1 MPEFRQRRRAT
12 LRKTLLAAVA
22 IGALPLSAAA
32 KDLPPTPEGAQ
43 KLSAVFAAY
52 LGKPAA
58 GAAPAITVTPEG
70 AHYAVAIDLA
80 SFAAPLKDAGL
91 SIEPAIVKY
100 TLTEQ
105 DDGTWRVAGADLPP
119 IAAHSKDGAVAYNF
133 TGYKFDGIFDPALAT
148 FKSAQAGVDKMT
160 AQVQAPALQETVASG
175 PVRVTQTATPAPN
188 GAVSGALHEEIAD
201 LSVAASA
208 TPDAAKAGADAKP
221 VAFTFQLAKAGVDV
235 GLDGAPMRKALDLWA
250 FVVAHPSRPEI
261 AANEPAFKDLLRAIV
276 PSDAKVAE
284 KVDAQ
289 NITVATQ
296 KGSFALASAK
306 FSLAAALAQGPKG
319 SVEYHLAM
327 DGLALP
333 AGLVPPPMH
342 DLTPTAVDFDVKAVG
357 FDFGA
362 GANEAID
369 DLHFAGDGPVIAQA
383 DGAKILAK
391 MKGTAPLT
399 VELLP
404 SHVAAPQVDLS
415 LEGVVHLEGVRA
427 SGTLKVR
434 ARNFDRTVAALK
446 AVGPMA
452 SPQLI
457 GFLALAKS
465 LGKAEGDGD
474 LTWVAE
480 YGADGSIKINGLPLG
495 KGP

>member
-1 MPEFRQRRRAT
+1 MPESRQGLRLT

-32 KDLPPTPEGAQ
+32 KDLPATPEGAQ

-58 GAAPAITVTPEG
+58 GAPPAISVTPEG
-70 AHYAVAIDLA
+70 AHYAVAVDLA
-80 SFAAPLKDAGL
+80 SFAAPLKGSGF
-91 SIEPAIVKY
+91 SIDPATVKY
-100 TLTEQ
+100 MLTEQ
-105 DDGTWRVAGADLPP
+105 DDGTWHVAGAELPP
-119 IAAHSKDGAVAYNF
+119 IAAHTKDGAVAYNF
-133 TGYKFDGIFDPALAT
+133 AGYKFDGIFDPALAA
-148 FKSAQAGVDKMT
+148 FKSAQTGVDKMT
-160 AQVQAPALQETVASG
+160 AKVEALAVQETIASG
-175 PVRVTQTATPAPN
+175 PVRATQAATPAPN
-188 GAVSGALHEEIAD
+188 GAVSTTVHEEIAD
-201 LSVAASA
+201 LSVAGAT
-208 TPDAAKAGADAKP
+208 TPDPAKAGADAKP
-221 VAFTFQLAKAGVDV
+221 DAFTFQLAKAAVDV
-235 GLDGAPMRKALDLWA
+235 GLDGAPVRKALDLWA

-261 AANEPAFKDLLRAIV
+261 AANEPAFKDLLRAVV
-276 PSDAKVAE
+276 PADAKVAE

-289 NITVATQ
+289 NIAVATQ
-296 KGSFALASAK
+296 KGSFGLVSAK
-306 FSLAAALAQGPKG
+306 FSLAAALARGPKG

-327 DGLALP
+327 DGLTLP

-342 DLTPTAVDFDVKAVG
+342 DLAPTAFDFGVKASG
-357 FDFGA
+357 FDFADGA
-362 GANEAID
+362 DEAID
-369 DLHFAGDGPVIAQA
+369 DLHFAGDGPLIAEA
-383 DGAKILAK
+383 DGAKILAR

-404 SHVAAPQVDLS
+404 SHVAAPQLDLS
-415 LEGVVHLEGVRA
+415 LEGLVHLEGVRP

-434 ARNFDRTVAALK
+434 ARNFDKTVAALK

-457 GFLALAKS
+457 GFLALAKG
-465 LGKAEGDGD
+465 LGKAEGDGE

-480 YGADGSIKINGLPLG
+480 YGSDGSIKINGLPLG

>member
-1 MPEFRQRRRAT
+1 MPGFRQRRRLT
-12 LRKTLLAAVA
+12 LRKTLLAAAA

-58 GAAPAITVTPEG
+58 GAPPPISVTPEG

-80 SFAAPLKDAGL
+80 SFAAPLKNSGF
-91 SIEPAIVKY
+91 SIDPAIVKY
-100 TLTEQ
+100 MLTEQ
-105 DDGTWRVAGADLPP
+105 DDGAWRVTGAELPP
-119 IAAHSKDGAVAYNF
+119 IAGHTRDGAIAYNF
-133 TGYKFDGIFDPALAT
+133 AGYKFDGIFDPTLGA
-148 FKSAQAGVDKMT
+148 FKNAQTGVDKLT
-160 AQVQAPALQETVASG
+160 AQVQAPALQETIAAG
-175 PVRVTQTATPAPN
+175 PVRATQTATPAPN
-188 GAVSGALHEEIAD
+188 GAVSAAVHEEIAD
-201 LSVAASA
+201 LSISGSV

-221 VAFTFQLAKAGVDV
+221 DAFTFQLAKAVVDA

-261 AANEPAFKDLLRAIV
+261 AAIEPAFKDLLRAVV
-276 PSDAKVAE
+276 PADARLAE

-289 NITVATQ
+289 NIAVATQ
-296 KGSFALASAK
+296 KGSFGLASAK
-306 FSLAAALAQGPKG
+306 FSLAAALTQGPKG

-327 DGLALP
+327 AGLTLP
-333 AGLVPPPMH
+333 AGLAPPPMH
-342 DLTPTAVDFDVKAVG
+342 DLTPTAFDFGIKASG
-357 FDFGA
+357 FDFAA
-362 GANEAID
+362 GANEVID

-383 DGAKILAK
+383 DGAKIFAR
-391 MKGTAPLT
+391 MRGTAPLT

-404 SHVAAPQVDLS
+404 SHVAAPQIDLT
-415 LEGVVHLEGVRA
+415 LEGQGRLEGLRA

-434 ARNFDRTVAALK
+434 AHNFDKTVAALK

-452 SPQLI
+452 PPQMI

-465 LGKAEGDGD
+465 LGKTEGDGD

-480 YGADGSIKINGLPLG
+480 YGQDGSIKINGLPLG